1 MLERLSR
8 GLTFIAGSVVGGLA
22 LAFVIVAVRP
32 DLIRG
37 NAGAGSQPVS
47 TPAPTLAPAPA
58 LAPAPPSTRAPV
70 SSAPAAGEPA
80 GEPPRLTYAGAVQR
94 AAPAVV
100 NIYTARVVLERV
112 NPSPFGGLLGDVLPR
127 YEKRYERS
135 LGSGVIID
143 RSGHIVTNYH
153 VIANAEGIR
162 VQLAD
167 GRIAT
172 PQVVGIDPD
181 TDLAVLKIDLP
192 NLPVITFGNS
202 DDLRVGDIV
211 LAIGDPLGLSQT
223 VTHGI
228 VSATAR
234 GHLGITTFEDFIQ
247 TDAPINF
254 GNSGGALVDSRGTLI
269 GINTAIVAKSL
280 GVEGIGF
287 AIPVDMVRGVVHD
300 ILEYGRVIRGWIG
313 IVPEDISDMEAQRL
327 GLAHGGVVIAYVGS
341 PGQQA
346 GFRPGDLLLAI
357 DGVPVD
363 SAEDARAR
371 IASSK
376 PGSTLTVRY
385 QRGNS
390 EFNVKVQVAERPP
403 IAG

>member
-22 LAFVIVAVRP
+22 LAFVIVALRP

-37 NAGAGSQPVS
+37 AAGP
-47 TPAPTLAPAPA
+47 PAPAPAPAPA
-58 LAPAPPSTRAPV
+58 LAPAPAA
-70 SSAPAAGEPA
+70 SAPATRGPL
-80 GEPPRLTYAGAVQR
+80 RVSYAAAVQR

-100 NIYTARVVLERV
+100 NIYTARVVTERID
-112 NPSPFGGLLGDVLPR
+112 PSPLGELFGNVLPQYR
-127 YEKRYERS
+127 QRIERS
-135 LGSGVIID
+135 LGSGVIVD
-143 RSGHIVTNYH
+143 ESGHIVTNYH
-153 VIANAEGIR
+153 VIANAGAIR

-167 GRIAT
+167 GRIAQ
-172 PQVVGIDPD
+172 PQVVGVDPD

-192 NLPVITFGNS
+192 NLPVIGFGRS
-202 DDLRVGDIV
+202 DDLRVGDVV

-254 GNSGGALVDSRGTLI
+254 GNSGGALVDSTGALV

-287 AIPVDMVRGVVHD
+287 AIPVDLVRGVLHD
-300 ILEYGRVIRGWIG
+300 IIKYGRVIRGWIG
-313 IVPEDISDMEAQRL
+313 IVPEDISDTQAQQL

-346 GFRPGDLLLAI
+346 GLEPGDLLLSI
-357 DGVPVD
+357 DGIAVT

-385 QRGNS
+385 QRGS
-390 EFNVKVQVAERPP
+390 SQFNVKVRVAEQPQPP
-403 IAG
+403 TATTGG

>member
-22 LAFVIVAVRP
+22 LAFVIVALRP

-37 NAGAGSQPVS
+37 EAGSRPPPAS
-47 TPAPTLAPAPA
+47 TA
-58 LAPAPPSTRAPV
+58 
-70 SSAPAAGEPA
+70 APAASAHATRRPL
-80 GEPPRLTYAGAVQR
+80 RVSYASAVER

-100 NIYTARVVLERV
+100 NIYTARLVTERID
-112 NPSPFGGLLGDVLPR
+112 PSPLGELFGNVLPQYR
-127 YEKRYERS
+127 QRIERS
-135 LGSGVIID
+135 LGSGVIVD
-143 RSGHIVTNYH
+143 KGGHIVTNYH
-153 VIANAEGIR
+153 VIANAGAIR

-172 PQVVGIDPD
+172 PQVVGVDPD
-181 TDLAVLKIDLP
+181 TDLAVLKINLP
-192 NLPVITFGNS
+192 NLPVITFGRS
-202 DDLRVGDIV
+202 DTLRVGDVV

-254 GNSGGALVDSRGTLI
+254 GNSGGALVDSSGKLI

-287 AIPVDMVRGVVHD
+287 AIPVDMVRGVLHD
-300 ILEYGRVIRGWIG
+300 IIKYGRVIRGWIG
-313 IVPEDISDMEAQRL
+313 IVPEDMSDAQAQQL
-327 GLAHGGVVIAYVGS
+327 GLAHGGVIIANLYVGS

-346 GFRPGDLLLAI
+346 GLKPGDLLLSI
-357 DGVPVD
+357 NGVPVT

-376 PGSTLTVRY
+376 PGSTLTLHD
-385 QRGNS
+385 QRGS
-390 EFNVKVQVAERPP
+390 SQFDVKVRVAETPLT
-403 IAG
+403 AG